1 MKYFVCAMIT
11 DLAGLQSFTTFTFN
25 YGKSPLSYEDVVAFS
40 NAAKQFL
47 LELQGKKSDDI
58 SSFTLI
64 SFTRLDSPAKPFDM
78 RNFMP

>member
-1 MKYFVCAMIT
+1 MIT